1 MAEWWNGRHE
11 GLQEDYSMLEKI
23 GTAPIPSL
31 HYSII

>member
-1 MAEWWNGRHE
+1 MSGGMVDTRDLLNY
-11 GLQEDYSMLEKI
+11 YSMLEKI